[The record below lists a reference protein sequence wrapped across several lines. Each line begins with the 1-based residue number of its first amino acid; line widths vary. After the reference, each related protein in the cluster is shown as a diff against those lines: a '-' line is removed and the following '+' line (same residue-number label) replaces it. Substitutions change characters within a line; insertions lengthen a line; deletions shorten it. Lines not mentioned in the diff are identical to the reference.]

1 VGLFSW
7 VGVFDSYLPAK
18 IRYPVG
24 YSKNFPSNRRPVT
37 FPQAKRS
44 AAMKTGR
51 GKTAAGTVGKRAGG
65 RPAVKI

>member
-1 VGLFSW
+1 M
-7 VGVFDSYLPAK
+7 
-18 IRYPVG
+18 
-24 YSKNFPSNRRPVT
+24 